1 MFSVHKWKKIVDH
14 IQRATGT
21 YRQGLTYRQRV
32 RYRLMNGDLAAVS
45 VPRRILA
52 KAFIYD
58 NSIDL
63 IAPLST
69 ISRSLRSG
77 SSLRQAISESGSSQS
92 CGVIFLVAQGLS
104 SGRSLDEVCSDL
116 RMKTA
121 QDASGDQILILHVI
135 ELAHSMGG
143 NEAQL
148 IDSLTD
154 TLIERRQIHSE
165 RLAQAATALSSMRLL
180 TWLPLICGMWMMA
193 ESPSSRSFLLHTT
206 FGHICLIVGI
216 ILNSIGRLWAKR
228 VVGSKR

>member
-1 MFSVHKWKKIVDH
+1 MFSVHKWTKIVDH

-32 RYRLMNGDLAAVS
+32 RSRLMNGDLEAVRA
-45 VPRRILA
+45 PRRKFA
-52 KAFIYD
+52 KVFIND
-58 NSIDL
+58 NPTDL
-63 IAPLST
+63 IASLST

-92 CGVIFLVAQGLS
+92 CGVIFLVAQGMS